1 MSTFK
6 NDCPNGHGTMHLVKK
21 TDTIKYR
28 GMEIPYA
35 EECWQC
41 PVCGLEANTVEQAAA
56 IQEAVL
62 VYQNRMANPVSRILP
77 ERNATAGFQA
87 VPVTP

>member
-1 MSTFK
+1 
-6 NDCPNGHGTMHLVKK
+6 MHLVKK

-41 PVCGLEANTVEQAAA
+41 PVCGLEANTVEQAAV
-56 IQEAVL
+56 IQETIQKVL
-62 VYQNRMANPVSRILP
+62 
-77 ERNATAGFQA
+77 EKK
-87 VPVTP
+87 